1 MQPPKLLIRYL
12 PPGILAI
19 FLIGV
24 YLISMAPGLTWANLG
39 SDGGDLI
46 TAAAIGGVAHPTGY
60 PSYLVLV
67 RLFQLLPVGS
77 LAFRTSL
84 MSALAAAA
92 ASVLVNTLVTQS
104 LPTSKPHPYWL
115 AGLAAGAAFGLSPLL
130 WSQAVITEVYTLH
143 SFLVVLIL
151 YLSAHNLPGDFLRN
165 HQDKLLGLIFGLAMG
180 NHLTTILLL
189 PVMLFTTFHRGK
201 THLSEKHWLAGLK
214 IDGNSLLQRVIWG
227 GIGLLVYFILP
238 IRALSHP
245 AVNWGNPVTLDG
257 FLWLVSGKLYQGL
270 LVKLN
275 LSSILERGRAVVALL
290 LQQFGVIGLL
300 VGLIGSVIFFKPNR
314 LNLSMLW
321 IVIASASFTIVYAT
335 TDAFLYLIPGFL
347 CFAVWIGLGLGGLMD
362 VASRYKNVLGP
373 LAGLVLIFV
382 LLIQAWHTRPSVDAS
397 HDARAEAFGKSVI
410 SIAPAKALVFAKGDE
425 AVFTLWY
432 FQYAER
438 NRPDLAIVATDLL
451 GFQWYLQTLQSTYP
465 DLKSPVPFPFPET
478 LAAAN
483 PGRPV
488 CYVQYIQTPEIN
500 CLPAGTSRS
509 P

>member
-1 MQPPKLLIRYL
+1 M
-12 PPGILAI
+12 
-19 FLIGV
+19 GV

-60 PSYLVLV
+60 PSYLLLA
-67 RLFQLLPVGS
+67 RLFQFLPVGS

-92 ASVLVNTLVTQS
+92 AAVFVNILVTQS
-104 LPTSKPHPYWL
+104 LSTSNPHQYWL
-115 AGLAAGAAFGLSPLL
+115 AGLAAGFAFGLSPLF
-130 WSQAVITEVYTLH
+130 WSQAVIAEVYALH
-143 SFLVVLIL
+143 SFFVVLIL
-151 YLSAHNLPGDFLRN
+151 YLSVHTLSADFLRK
-165 HQDKLLGLIFGLAMG
+165 HQENLLGLIFGLAMG

-189 PVMLFTTFHRGK
+189 PVVLFTTIHQGQ
-201 THLSEKHWLAGLK
+201 THSPEKHWFAGLK
-214 IDGNSLLQRVIWG
+214 IDLHSLLQRVIWG
-227 GIGLLVYFILP
+227 GIGLLVYFTLP
-238 IRALSHP
+238 IRALSRP
-245 AVNWGNPVTLDG
+245 AVNWGNPATLDG

-275 LSSILERGRAVVALL
+275 LLSILARGRAAVALL
-290 LQQFGVIGLL
+290 LQQFGIIGLL
-300 VGLIGSVIFFKPNR
+300 VGLIGLVIFFKPNR
-314 LNLSMLW
+314 LNLCMLW
-321 IVIASASFTIVYAT
+321 IAIGSAAFAIVYAT

-362 VASRYKNVLGP
+362 VASRHKYFLGP
-373 LAGLVLIFV
+373 LAGLILIII
-382 LLIQAWHTRPSVDAS
+382 LLFQAWYTRPSVDAS
-397 HDARAEAFGKSVI
+397 RDARAESFGKTVI
-410 SIAPAKALVFAKGDE
+410 SLAPARALVFAKGDE

-465 DLKSPVPFPFPET
+465 DLNSPAPFPFPET

-483 PGRPV
+483 PGRPI
-488 CYVQYIQTPEIN
+488 CYVQYIQAPEIN
-500 CLPAGTSRS
+500 CLPARNFL
-509 P
+509 PP